1 MALEAD
7 SPLSPFVVALTGLGS
22 CSGFFGLLPVTGFA
36 FGFLTARIPAI
47 EKGIGIARDSSLNDG
62 FGRLFFF
69 LYCQGHNVK
78 MRVSKAQE
86 IPSDGENA

>member
-62 FGRLFFF
+62 SVAFSSSFT
-69 LYCQGHNVK
+69 QGHNVK
-78 MRVSKAQE
+78 MRVSKTQE